1 MTKHHPRKLVIFF
14 VHYNSTEELEFP
26 KIVQDHMNSG
36 CTVAMVTFGWD
47 EFFISESFAS
57 KDLNGRPLAFNI
69 ETKNFDQFA
78 SCHLKVGIMFFCTKN
93 RKFRAKSLF
102 FFLLYPK

>member
-78 SCHLKVGIMFFCTKN
+78 SCHLKVCIMFFVHMFCSKN
-93 RKFRAKSLF
+93 
-102 FFLLYPK
+102 